1 MRVQDCSFPVHILM
15 RYRVPLLTEFRCFPR
30 PTPGCVSPLPGCSE
44 ILITHNLT
52 EKMVERTELNA
63 ELK

>member
-15 RYRVPLLTEFRCFPR
+15 RYRVSSFDRIQMLSSSYPR
-30 PTPGCVSPLPGCSE
+30 MCSTFPGCFE

-52 EKMVERTELNA
+52 EKMVLRTEI
-63 ELK
+63 K